1 MENALSPAEAVNVW
15 PSILNSMLMAV
26 CPMPLDGRGAAEGI
40 QVLAEVDEGEGI
52 VEVEEVEVGVVADV
66 VAMVSGKA
74 VYEVSAGD
82 AVAVVAGPFQGTV
95 GVATAVPAT
104 KARGGSKTKFGSASS
119 HILQED
125 HSGTMSRTSVGIA
138 RIGFRSDQIV
148 EHCEGG
154 LYGASVPLIYV
165 VDTSV
170 LQRFIQL

>member
-40 QVLAEVDEGEGI
+40 QVLAELDEGEGI

-82 AVAVVAGPFQGTV
+82 ARHRWCCDCCACHQGARWIEDEIRKGFVPHTAGGPFWHHIADFGRHREDRIQIRPDSG
-95 GVATAVPAT
+95 ALR
-104 KARGGSKTKFGSASS
+104 RGFVWCVCT
-119 HILQED
+119 ID
-125 HSGTMSRTSVGIA
+125 ICR
-138 RIGFRSDQIV
+138 
-148 EHCEGG
+148 
-154 LYGASVPLIYV
+154 
-165 VDTSV
+165 
-170 LQRFIQL
+170 

>member
-40 QVLAEVDEGEGI
+40 QVLAELDEGEGI
-52 VEVEEVEVGVVADV
+52 VEVEEVEVGVVVDV

-82 AVAVVAGPFQGTV
+82 AV
-95 GVATAVPAT
+95 PAT
-104 KARGGSKTKFGSASS
+104 KARGGSKTKFGRASS

-125 HSGTMSRTSVGIA
+125 HSGTISRTSVGIA